1 MNQNFQVLP
10 ESWLLHHESYMKLC
24 LTLLFFKW
32 FSELFFPRLG
42 GIYIQNHTKSFNS
55 LEAVPALLSL
65 EVDGVQQCIETKKNS
80 MQWIRGQEFIS
91 THVYSYRFIHNMHL
105 SIWPSI
111 YIYTY
116 IYIHKYMFM
125 SSTISAKW
133 QTDGCLTPS
142 THRPISTH
150 IGTICKAAS
159 VAGLTEGKILYS
171 FVLICRFWFNAIF
184 LNTDRSV
191 LFDPRSS
198 GSLPKGLPLEP
209 ALRDIQSFVSRRE
222 LFQFSGIFRPITF
235 PFFFK
240 ESWHVFD
247 TGHSSMYC
255 SLDAKQFRPAYAKG
269 TAGPCQFFKH
279 TSAILYRSLCISYHS
294 VLYNFGAIISLVF
307 SRLTSDIFF
316 LTFCRITNTTR
327 GEIETSVVPSVEPCR
342 VKILGRRW

>member
-1 MNQNFQVLP
+1 MLTTRHGPWWALLYAYSIRTWWCTLGAAWMNQNFQVLP

-111 YIYTY
+111 YIYIHIHTYTY
-116 IYIHKYMFM
+116 INICSCHQPFQPNDKQMDVWHHQHT
-125 SSTISAKW
+125 SSHIDTYRHYLQGSL
-133 QTDGCLTPS
+133 CR
-142 THRPISTH
+142 RPNWRQDTVLI
-150 IGTICKAAS
+150 
-159 VAGLTEGKILYS
+159 
-171 FVLICRFWFNAIF
+171 LICRFWFNAIF

-235 PFFFK
+235 PFFLRVLACF
-240 ESWHVFD
+240 WQWAQLHV
-247 TGHSSMYC
+247 
-255 SLDAKQFRPAYAKG
+255 L
-269 TAGPCQFFKH
+269 
-279 TSAILYRSLCISYHS
+279 
-294 VLYNFGAIISLVF
+294 
-307 SRLTSDIFF
+307 
-316 LTFCRITNTTR
+316 
-327 GEIETSVVPSVEPCR
+327 
-342 VKILGRRW
+342 